1 MNAVELKQVGFS
13 YDGKTKILEDL
24 DFTAAYGEVTLLSGH
39 SGEGKSTL
47 MYIIAGIIPSVV
59 GGTLS
64 GEVHIAGESVK
75 GKKLGEICR
84 KVGVV
89 LQNADEQIIQKI
101 VEDEIA
107 FGCENLAFPPE
118 KIQKQIEIVCDLMKL
133 DPQWKCRT
141 LSGGQKQRLIT
152 ASTLA
157 MGQRIIILDEPLA
170 NLDKDGA
177 KLLMGALRSL
187 AKAGYC
193 VLVIEHRLDMVLPFV
208 DTVWHIGGGKTTR
221 VEDRRAYLE
230 QQTAS
235 IADRCPAFAG
245 AQPLFELKEVAF
257 SVKKERDILRG
268 VTLDIPKGGRT
279 VFLGENGC
287 GKTTLLRL
295 IARLYKPTGG
305 AITQHI
311 DEKFKQKPKGGKAW
325 FKKVGV
331 VYQNPDYQLFMPT
344 VEKEINFGAA
354 SPEYAEKV
362 AELFGIQHLWH
373 RHPQSLSEGQKRRVS
388 IAAVVACE
396 PEVLL
401 LDEPTV
407 GQDYDGLCQMVDI
420 LNRLHE
426 KTGNTMVTI
435 THDVRCAEALCDR
448 AFLIEGGVAA
458 RAGGKELVR
467 EYFSV

>member
-1 MNAVELKQVGFS
+1 MSAIMLKNVSFS
-13 YDGKTKILEDL
+13 YDKKAYILKKA
-24 DFTAAYGEVTLLSGH
+24 DFSAEYGEVTLLSGH

-47 MYIIAGIIPSVV
+47 MYIVSGIIPNINY
-59 GGTLS
+59 GELS
-64 GEVHIAGESVK
+64 GDVLIAGENIK
-75 GKKLGEICR
+75 DRKLGYICR

-89 LQNADEQIIQKI
+89 LQNADEQIVQKL

-118 KIQKQIEIVCDLMKL
+118 KIKKQIEIVCRLMKL
-133 DPQWKCRT
+133 DTKWVCRT

-157 MGQRIIILDEPLA
+157 MGQKIIILDEPLA

-177 KLLMGALRSL
+177 KLLMGTLRTL
-187 AKAGYC
+187 AQAGYC

-208 DTVWHIGGGKTTR
+208 DTVWHIGNKTVQKIENKR
-221 VEDRRAYLE
+221 EYLA
-230 QQTAS
+230 QQTAA
-235 IADRCPAFAG
+235 IEDTCPAYLGNERIFA
-245 AQPLFELKEVAF
+245 LDKVAF
-257 SVKKERDILRG
+257 AVKKEKEILSDI
-268 VTLDIPKGGRT
+268 TLEIPRGGRT
-279 VFLGENGC
+279 VLLGENGC
-287 GKTTLLRL
+287 GKTTLMRL
-295 IARLYKPTGG
+295 LARLYKPASGS
-305 AITQHI
+305 ITQYI
-311 DEKFKQKPKGGKAW
+311 DEKLGQKPKGSRTW

-344 VEKEINFGAA
+344 VRQEICFGAKSEA
-354 SPEYAEKV
+354 YAGEI
-362 AELFGIQHLWH
+362 AELFGIKHLWE

-388 IAAVVACE
+388 IAAVAACE

-407 GQDYDGLCQMVDI
+407 GQDYDGLCAMVRI

-426 KTGNTMVTI
+426 QSGNTMITV

-448 AFLIEGGVAA
+448 AFLIAGGTVKK
-458 RAGGKELVR
+458 RGGKELIR
-467 EYFSV
+467 EYFAQ

>member
-1 MNAVELKQVGFS
+1 MNAIELKQVNFS
-13 YDGKTKILEDL
+13 YDGKTKILENT
-24 DFTAAYGEVTLLSGH
+24 DFTAEYGEVTLLSGH

-47 MYIIAGIIPSVV
+47 MYIVSGIIPNVNY
-59 GGTLS
+59 GELS
-64 GEVHIAGESVK
+64 GEVLVGGESIK
-75 GKKLGEICR
+75 GRKMGDICR

-118 KIQKQIEIVCDLMKL
+118 KIQKQIDIVCRLMKL
-133 DPQWKCRT
+133 DTKWKCRT

-177 KLLMGALRSL
+177 AMLMGTLRSL
-187 AKAGYC
+187 AQAGYC
-193 VLVIEHRLDMVLPFV
+193 VVVIEHRLDMVLPFV
-208 DTVWHIGGGKTTR
+208 DTVWHIGDRTVKR
-221 VEDRRAYLE
+221 IEDRAAYL
-230 QQTAS
+230 QAQTAK
-235 IADRCPAFAG
+235 IDDRCEPFASG
-245 AQPLFELKEVAF
+245 APLFTLKSVKF
-257 SVKKERDILRG
+257 SVKDREILKDISLE
-268 VTLDIPKGGRT
+268 IPKGGRT

-287 GKTTLLRL
+287 GKTTLMRL
-295 IARLYKPTGG
+295 IARLYKPTDGS
-305 AITQHI
+305 ITQYI
-311 DEKFKQKPKGGKAW
+311 DEKFGQKPKGGRAW
-325 FKKVGV
+325 YKKVGV

-344 VEKEINFGAA
+344 VRQEIAFGAK
-354 SPEYAEKV
+354 SESYA
-362 AELFGIQHLWH
+362 AEIAGLFGVKHLWE

-388 IAAVVACE
+388 IAAVAACE

-407 GQDYDGLCQMVDI
+407 GQDYEGLCAMVGI

-426 KTGNTMVTI
+426 ETGNTMITI

-448 AFLIEGGVAA
+448 AFLIEGGVVKA
-458 RAGGKELVR
+458 RGGKELVS
-467 EYFSV
+467 EYFRQ

>member
-1 MNAVELKQVGFS
+1 MSAITLKGINFS
-13 YDGKTKILEDL
+13 YDGKANILENT
-24 DFTAAYGEVTLLSGH
+24 DFTAEYGEVALLSGH

-47 MYIIAGIIPSVV
+47 MYIVSGIIPNVNY
-59 GGTLS
+59 GELS
-64 GEVHIAGESVK
+64 GEVMVGGESIK
-75 GKKLGEICR
+75 GRKMGDICR

-101 VEDEIA
+101 VEDEVA

-118 KIQKQIEIVCDLMKL
+118 KIQKQIDIVCGLMKL
-133 DPQWKCRT
+133 DKKWKCRT

-177 KLLMGALRSL
+177 KLLMGTLRSL

-208 DTVWHIGGGKTTR
+208 DTVWHIGDKTVKK
-221 VEDRRAYLE
+221 VEDKAAYLRA
-230 QQTAS
+230 QTAK
-235 IADRCPAFAG
+235 IEDACPAFAG
-245 AQPLFELKEVAF
+245 AGLLFALDEVAF
-257 SVKKERDILRG
+257 SVREREILRG

-279 VFLGENGC
+279 VLLGENGC

-295 IARLYKPTGG
+295 IASLYKPTGG
-305 AITQHI
+305 KIVQYI
-311 DEKFKQKPKGGKAW
+311 DEKFKQKPKGSRAW
-325 FKKVGV
+325 FKRVGV

-344 VEKEINFGAA
+344 VRQEICFGAKSEA
-354 SPEYAEKV
+354 YAAEI
-362 AELFGIQHLWH
+362 AELFGVKYLWE

-388 IAAVVACE
+388 IAAVAACA

-407 GQDYDGLCQMVDI
+407 GQDYEGLCRMVEI
-420 LNRLHE
+420 LNRLHAE
-426 KTGNTMVTI
+426 TGNTMITI
-435 THDVRCAEALCDR
+435 THDVRCAEALCDK
-448 AFLIEGGVAA
+448 AYLIEGGVAA

-467 EYFSV
+467 AYFSA